1 MQPASFSSRFA
12 AMNLDYL
19 FCGAFLQAFSLG
31 LEKLAPEAATPTV
44 LLLFTLIFSIAYFVL
59 PTKRGGQTLG
69 KKLMAIKV
77 VPDHNSKAA
86 LTWGQVWK
94 RELLGKLLGTL
105 PLGLG
110 YLWAYFNREHRAWH
124 DSLGHTSVITLIWE
138 DEKSSAHKLQQTLI
152 AVISVP
158 AGVALILVF
167 FLYTSMPLNSIREK
181 IEASGIQ
188 VGALSG
194 SLAGGL
200 HFSEIRRTD
209 PEPPFALKSVDVKF
223 NLWSLVAEK
232 AFLVEKITAEEG
244 RVEVPENFSFPVIL
258 NNILTLLRD
267 PVVIGTLRDFTLNK
281 LQLKNIS
288 FENHDKVLSR
298 LEDVSLKNLVLAD
311 SEFSVSELQVAIPGF
326 KVRAQDVKSAFGRIE
341 VGNAT
346 GGVTPELL
354 PLLKAPVDFTLK
366 GSLGKNPK
374 TTHIEAGLMIEKVK
388 IRYEAEKLTLGVD
401 KLILN
406 EMFKMGVPVDEL
418 DMKLTTQGATVAEAL
433 SALTVEYGLKICG
446 QEFKVDPVKGPLFEK
461 DGRVFSFHMTPLPVL
476 DFNQTVLAP
485 EATLDDLFGYQLT
498 ASKAPGKGAY
508 ASPQEMLADLCFQK
522 APSALSAAETEML
535 ASFAKA
541 LQREKLLNPSP
552 AVAKDADE
560 SAPEATEAAEPTESP
575 ASPEPRTLLKEAMA
589 DAKNLLREGKI
600 LDALARME
608 KISLPSEGIS
618 AEEQGAFYNLQ
629 AWLYLYSGQ
638 PEPAARHFEQ
648 AFNARK
654 DIGDAEG
661 LQRANE
667 ALKKDQE
674 ARKWLAYIKDHLKT
688 NPELKSQLT
697 QNMLKKLASEV
708 SEESHP

>member
-1 MQPASFSSRFA
+1 
-12 AMNLDYL
+12 MNLDYL
-19 FCGAFLQAFSLG
+19 FCGAFLQALSLG
-31 LEKLAPEAATPTV
+31 LERLAPEAATPAV
-44 LLLFTLIFSIAYFVL
+44 LLLISLVFSVVYFVL

-105 PLGLG
+105 TLGLG
-110 YLWAYFNREHRAWH
+110 YLWAYFNRERRAWH

-188 VGALSG
+188 VGALTG

-200 HFSEIRRTD
+200 HFSEIRRMD
-209 PEPPFALKSVDVKF
+209 QEPPFALKSVDVKF

-244 RVEVPENFSFPVIL
+244 RIEVPENFSLSVVL
-258 NNILTLLRD
+258 NNILSLLRD
-267 PVVIGTLRDFTLNK
+267 PATFDALRDFTLNK

-288 FENHDKVLSR
+288 FDNHDKVLSR
-298 LEDVSLKNLVLAD
+298 LEELSLKNLVLAHR
-311 SEFSVSELQVAIPGF
+311 ELSVSELQLVIPGF
-326 KVRAQDVKSAFGRIE
+326 KVRAQEVKSAFGRIE

-346 GGVTPELL
+346 GGVTPERL

-374 TTHIEAGLMIEKVK
+374 TTQIEAGLMIDKVK
-388 IRYEAEKLTLGVD
+388 IHYEAEKLTLAVD

-406 EMFKMGVPVDEL
+406 EMFKTAVPVDEL
-418 DMKLTTQGATVAEAL
+418 DMKLTTQGTTVAEAL
-433 SALTVEYGLKICG
+433 SALTVEYGLKVCG

-461 DGRVFSFHMTPLPVL
+461 DGRVFSFHITPLPVL
-476 DFNQTVLAP
+476 DFNQTILAS
-485 EATLDDLFGYQLT
+485 EASLEDLFGYQLT
-498 ASKAPGKGAY
+498 ASKGPGKAAY

-535 ASFAKA
+535 ASFEKA
-541 LQREKLLNPSP
+541 LQREKVSPPSS
-552 AVAKDADE
+552 AVREEADE
-560 SAPEATEAAEPTESP
+560 SAAEPP
-575 ASPEPRTLLKEAMA
+575 VLLKEAMA
-589 DAKNLLREGKI
+589 DAKSLLKEGKI
-600 LDALARME
+600 LDALARVE
-608 KISLPSEGIS
+608 KISLPSDGIS
-618 AEEQGAFYNLQ
+618 AEEQGAFYNLK

-661 LQRANE
+661 LHRANE